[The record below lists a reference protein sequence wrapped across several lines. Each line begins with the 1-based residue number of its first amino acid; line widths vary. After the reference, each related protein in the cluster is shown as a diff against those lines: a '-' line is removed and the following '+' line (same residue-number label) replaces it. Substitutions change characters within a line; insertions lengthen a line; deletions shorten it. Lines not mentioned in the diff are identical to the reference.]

1 MVAFVVV
8 SARVPH
14 TQGDRVL
21 VACIEVPAVGCRSTA
36 VISISVRG
44 DRSCLVSEKT
54 VKAAVVCQA
63 TAVLGKTYDAAVVC
77 RATAVTAVV
86 CWAIAVISFCVQED
100 CSCCS
105 LSVYRSDLNYRRR
118 RRLLL

>member
-1 MVAFVVV
+1 MLLFCKVSTNNDAVGFVVAIV
-8 SARVPH
+8 RCRSRLSMVGFVVARARVPH

-54 VKAAVVCQA
+54 V
-63 TAVLGKTYDAAVVC
+63 
-77 RATAVTAVV
+77 
-86 CWAIAVISFCVQED
+86 
-100 CSCCS
+100 
-105 LSVYRSDLNYRRR
+105 
-118 RRLLL
+118 RLFHANRMPY